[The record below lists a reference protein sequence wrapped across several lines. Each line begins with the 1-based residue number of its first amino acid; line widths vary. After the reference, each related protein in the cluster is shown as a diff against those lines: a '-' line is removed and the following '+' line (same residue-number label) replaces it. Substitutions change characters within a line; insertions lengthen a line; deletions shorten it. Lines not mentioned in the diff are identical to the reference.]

1 MRNRFRAEGC
11 IAEETIAQETI
22 QFLADYKGSMITN
35 GIPYDEQEM
44 DSDEDG
50 KPVLPGKPSEVP
62 KALRDQA
69 HLCVLLNTDDITP
82 YIK

>member
-1 MRNRFRAEGC
+1 
-11 IAEETIAQETI
+11 
-22 QFLADYKGSMITN
+22 
-35 GIPYDEQEM
+35 M

-62 KALRDQA
+62 KALLDQA

-82 YIK
+82 YR